1 MIESVETMDSVDSR
15 LVLGVEYQKSISVG
29 FRGTEVVFRSQV
41 VEMPESE
48 LRVRSGALESQ
59 DSSRS
64 RLIGL
69 QSTVIDSPERRVDLS
84 YHLIGCQ
91 IRRKFFHFTKHKSP
105 RCQKGQGSTRI
116 GPFSGPH

>member
-1 MIESVETMDSVDSR
+1 MIESVETMDSVESR

-48 LRVRSGALESQ
+48 LRVRSGVLESQ

-69 QSTVIDSPERRVDLS
+69 QSTVIGSPERRVDLS
-84 YHLIGCQ
+84 FHLISF
-91 IRRKFFHFTKHKSP
+91 IKFVVFFFHFTTHKSP
-105 RCQKGQGSTRI
+105 RCQKGQGSARI
-116 GPFSGPH
+116 GPF

>member
-91 IRRKFFHFTKHKSP
+91 IRRYFCGFTKHKSP

-116 GPFSGPH
+116 GPFSGPR

>member
-29 FRGTEVVFRSQV
+29 FKGTEVVFRSQV

-48 LRVRSGALESQ
+48 LRVRSGVLESQ

-69 QSTVIDSPERRVDLS
+69 QSTVIGSPERRVDLS
-84 YHLIGCQ
+84 FHLINQ
-91 IRRKFFHFTKHKSP
+91 IRRFLSFYRT
-105 RCQKGQGSTRI
+105 
-116 GPFSGPH
+116 